1 MLSTKRKASIDTI
14 RPAKKVIIEKTEE
27 IDGLKSENE
36 YLKTEINRLNC
47 GSKKLPVP
55 DKHHCKE
62 WMKICCIENSG
73 EQHVDDLRK
82 KQAHRSYVAY
92 CNSVRARPAGSGK
105 DFPRILLECGHPVTN
120 AGEGRGGNQQKVTG
134 LRFNPATVET
144 TIGGKDCNRKEWV
157 KFVKLKNR

>member
-82 KQAHRSYVAY
+82 KQAHRFAY
-92 CNSVRARPAGSGK
+92 
-105 DFPRILLECGHPVTN
+105 
-120 AGEGRGGNQQKVTG
+120 
-134 LRFNPATVET
+134 
-144 TIGGKDCNRKEWV
+144 
-157 KFVKLKNR
+157 

>member
-1 MLSTKRKASIDTI
+1 VTFYLPAKRMNKKHATKRKASIDTI

-27 IDGLKSENE
+27 IDGLKSEIDCLKTEINR
-36 YLKTEINRLNC
+36 LKTEINRLNC

-82 KQAHRSYVAY
+82 KQAIGVT
-92 CNSVRARPAGSGK
+92 
-105 DFPRILLECGHPVTN
+105 LL
-120 AGEGRGGNQQKVTG
+120 
-134 LRFNPATVET
+134 TV
-144 TIGGKDCNRKEWV
+144 IQ
-157 KFVKLKNR
+157 